1 MAFSESWSVLEPD
14 LETVFDH
21 EADPLQA
28 LADARIPGIALR
40 GAYNPDHCSGLMQR
54 FIERGMTRD
63 PEQPNPDGNLP
74 SRIDI
79 GSSLVNRARG
89 GLRASDDE
97 TEIRMLSL
105 NTQRARMNFSVTF
118 LTGLPTQ

>member
-14 LETVFDH
+14 IETVFDH

-54 FIERGMTRD
+54 FIDRGMTRD
-63 PEQPNPDGNLP
+63 PGQPQPGGKVAKP
-74 SRIDI
+74 
-79 GSSLVNRARG
+79 NRYRLESG
-89 GLRASDDE
+89 
-97 TEIRMLSL
+97 
-105 NTQRARMNFSVTF
+105 
-118 LTGLPTQ
+118 